1 MKTDQV
7 LVPTDDGFDDLFLGL
22 DQRRVAD
29 EDRSVVRRVTSD
41 VGDLGQCSVLQGG
54 GGKSGN
60 EVTVDDRQE
69 LARSSVV

>member
-1 MKTDQV
+1 MKTDQI
-7 LVPTDDGFDDLFLGL
+7 LVPTGDGFDDLFIGL

-41 VGDLGQCSVLQGG
+41 VGDLGQRSVPQGG

-60 EVTVDDRQE
+60 EVTVDNRQE
-69 LARSSVV
+69 FARSSVV